1 MVSITYKYPHFSIL
15 IQATCK
21 KMNMFIYLQ
30 MYKAMSLI
38 IDILCYQ
45 TGMQMYLT
53 LFIISYSCAP
63 AAEMLQSNGD
73 VKRKW
78 SWAVEWLND
87 ELERRPYPGNAQYT
101 YNNWSPPAQSNETS
115 NGQAQVSVFELG
127 PITRKSSYI
136 FNSSTLKLF
145 FLILI
150 ISEVF

>member
-1 MVSITYKYPHFSIL
+1 M
-15 IQATCK
+15 
-21 KMNMFIYLQ
+21 YLF
-30 MYKAMSLI
+30 MYKKILQI
-38 IDILCYQ
+38 IDKLYFK

-53 LFIISYSCAP
+53 LFISPYSCAP

-115 NGQAQVSVFELG
+115 NGQAQDSVFKLG
-127 PITRKSSYI
+127 PITKKSFFYI
-136 FNSSTLKLF
+136 FNSSPLKFLVGFF
-145 FLILI
+145 FLQYQKYQVYRYNI
-150 ISEVF
+150 